1 MGCNG
6 EVVNTQGLTKTTGKL
21 PFFVEK
27 KKMKLP
33 LEIELGRTVSRFHW
47 TLQNKSNRLLKPLG
61 ITTEHMRLLTLISY
75 NEGCDQQFLVE
86 ETLKAKSGITALLDT
101 MSKAGLLARVP
112 SPTDGR
118 TNLIYL
124 TDKGKELQRKSVDV
138 LMEAAQPIIG
148 NEDREVLK
156 KAIEQIQLFT
166 ERMLKEI

>member
-1 MGCNG
+1 MN
-6 EVVNTQGLTKTTGKL
+6 VSTKKIKN
-21 PFFVEK
+21 E
-27 KKMKLP
+27 LP

-75 NEGCDQQFLVE
+75 NEGCDQRFLVE

-112 SPTDGR
+112 SQKDGR

-124 TDKGKELQRKSVDV
+124 TAKGKELQEKSIKV
-138 LMEAAQPIIG
+138 LIEAGESIIG
-148 NEDREVLK
+148 DEDRDVLK

-166 ERMLKEI
+166 ERMLKSL